1 MQSQRDDSWPRF
13 QRGSGCKGRQV
24 KEDDGYPRCSGA
36 AETPTIAKW
45 SVKDNEEAL
54 LQVTAFST
62 TLDLLR
68 RPTEEI
74 ASEDYSARQKILRFS
89 HAWCSPE
96 DSSPATLEAAVWQP
110 VTVGQHSMETDL
122 GMLPACYQESSIG

>member
-1 MQSQRDDSWPRF
+1 M
-13 QRGSGCKGRQV
+13 
-24 KEDDGYPRCSGA
+24 
-36 AETPTIAKW
+36 T
-45 SVKDNEEAL
+45 AL
-54 LQVTAFST
+54 ST

-110 VTVGQHSMETDL
+110 ITVGQHSMETDL
-122 GMLPACYQESSIG
+122 GMLPGCYQESSIG